1 MDEKITLNLEAD
13 SISVL
18 ALNMGRVAV
27 EVDGIG
33 LAELI
38 DAINDNGYSLRIAD
52 EPGQLIVEGQLP
64 DITG

>member
-13 SISVL
+13 SINVL
-18 ALNMGRVAV
+18 ALNMGRIAV

-38 DAINDNGYSLRIAD
+38 DAINDNGFSLRIAD
-52 EPGQLIVEGQLP
+52 EPGQLIVERQLP

>member
-1 MDEKITLNLEAD
+1 MSEKITLNLEAD
-13 SISVL
+13 SINVL
-18 ALNMGRVAV
+18 VLDMGRITV

-38 DAINDNGYSLRIAD
+38 DATNDNGYSLRIAD
-52 EPGQLIVEGQLP
+52 EPGQMIVEGQLP